1 MLQKEMQ
8 MNMFE
13 THVTRIIHRR
23 TKMANPLLKPR
34 DAVVLQDC
42 FYIRKHLT
50 DSNNNA
56 MAENEDSEEAI
67 KIYLEQMTRHLDTL
81 QLTKNSHL
89 KELNLLEKNNSNNNN
104 NSSSSSEAVV
114 TSLKTLLTM
123 LNVEIQKYTSYISD
137 PVSSMQLGHLPP
149 TIDLNHETSSS
160 SNDTDRTKNNNLND
174 EDPTHGLANGTFV
187 VYEISII
194 HPDHPTI
201 SKHVRSEVLCSIYI
215 AQPYEVTGMGGMSG
229 LGMSTSAMYVQN

>member
-1 MLQKEMQ
+1 MGDSKTTNQFQNKRERLRSLCHGTRSMLEKSYAGGEEISVLYTGTADKNQQETTNNTTEQQQAEQAQQGQQGQQEQQGQQGEQEHVQEREMSNQTTEEIAEMLQKEMQ
-8 MNMFE
+8 MNMFG

-89 KELNLLEKNNSNNNN
+89 KELNLLEKNNNSNNNN
-104 NSSSSSEAVV
+104 NSSEAAV

-123 LNVEIQKYTSYISD
+123 LNVEIQKYTSY
-137 PVSSMQLGHLPP
+137 
-149 TIDLNHETSSS
+149 
-160 SNDTDRTKNNNLND
+160 
-174 EDPTHGLANGTFV
+174 
-187 VYEISII
+187 
-194 HPDHPTI
+194 
-201 SKHVRSEVLCSIYI
+201 
-215 AQPYEVTGMGGMSG
+215 
-229 LGMSTSAMYVQN
+229 